1 MCMSALQRSPAAPS
15 SENNVPAFPTCP
27 FALKPSPASLV
38 DVQDS
43 MLTSPRTPLQMAKEH
58 IYWHRPYSTVMAGSF
73 EAGDVQWFPE
83 GGLNVSYNCV
93 DRWAYKHPN
102 KVRFCASCRA

>member
-1 MCMSALQRSPAAPS
+1 
-15 SENNVPAFPTCP
+15 
-27 FALKPSPASLV
+27 
-38 DVQDS
+38 
-43 MLTSPRTPLQMAKEH
+43 MAKEH
-58 IYWHRPYSTVMAGSF
+58 LYWHRPYSTVMAGSF

-102 KVRFCASCRA
+102 KVCPILVRTSGPLSC